1 MPTPEIT
8 AKMMKVNTCPT
19 GVVVFSVNLVKPFF
33 STPPLKTDLG
43 KQQQQQPCASS
54 RPRSGRV
61 KQQQQSILLAA
72 VRRAFNA
79 RHGRNTVS
87 WKV

>member
-33 STPPLKTDLG
+33 STPPLKTDLE
-43 KQQQQQPCASS
+43 QQQQPCASS